1 MDGYIANLLLNYGHK
16 APAKPQ
22 LSQYRHREINYGSKE
37 QLVAEEDTSPKLNNE
52 GIKRVQAILCTLLHY
67 ARAVHNRL
75 MVGLSAIGPQQ
86 ASANEQT
93 AAAIDKIL
101 DHVAT

>member
-1 MDGYIANLLLNYGHK
+1 M
-16 APAKPQ
+16 
-22 LSQYRHREINYGSKE
+22 
-37 QLVAEEDTSPKLNNE
+37 AEEGTRRKLNNE
-52 GIKRVQAILCTLLHY
+52 GIKLVQAIVGALLHY

-93 AAAIDKIL
+93 AAATDKIL
-101 DHVAT
+101 DHVATYPNDGVTYRASDRILAAH